1 MSVVN
6 DRLQRLEVLA
16 HVIEE
21 GTRALPWCG
30 NVALQKL
37 VYLLQSLFHTDLGYQ
52 YGLHYL
58 GPYSPDLA
66 DDLNMGQS
74 AGRWEAWSEAF
85 PASDGTL
92 AEGKH
97 FKVSKKTV
105 FPREVTQIAEEE
117 WRKIKH
123 SVEAICAGV
132 KGSSSRNLELVATL
146 HYLKHTE
153 CVGDEQLPDVLIALK
168 PKFSK
173 EDVSKGLSSLAVLE
187 SRARS

>member
-1 MSVVN
+1 MCVVRE
-6 DRLQRLEVLA
+6 RLQRLEVLA

-37 VYLLQSLFHTDLGYQ
+37 VYLLQSMFGTDLGYQ

-74 AGRWEAWSEAF
+74 AGRWEAWSETF
-85 PASDGTL
+85 PASDGTI

-97 FKVSKKTV
+97 FQVPRKSV
-105 FPREVTQIAEEE
+105 FPKEVNHAAEEE
-117 WRKIKH
+117 WERIKH

-132 KGSSSRNLELVATL
+132 RGFISRDLELVATL
-146 HYLKHTE
+146 HYLKHSE
-153 CVGDEQLPDVLIALK
+153 CVDDEQLPDVLIALK
-168 PKFSK
+168 PKFRR
-173 EDVSKGLSSLAVLE
+173 EDVSRGLNILAVLE